1 MQYLRRTDD
10 AGQLYY
16 NPVVKIIVHFM
27 RSCLVK
33 LLEVIVE
40 DKIGLKQL
48 CSFLARWEQTLN
60 GLVQA
65 LLKQMEYSIS
75 CSVVLV

>member
-1 MQYLRRTDD
+1 MQYFRRTDD

-48 CSFLARWEQTLN
+48 CSFLAR
-60 GLVQA
+60 
-65 LLKQMEYSIS
+65 
-75 CSVVLV
+75 